1 MEPCRFCSRIILVS
15 MIIVLSSGVMS
26 CLPTTSMRGSLD
38 STAVTKM
45 MLAASPNLQQQ
56 RPQPTNHGRGG
67 QRHTRSLTDSALVL
81 SSSSE
86 SSQFPMAVL
95 FDSQGNYFPVFFVK
109 NSSPAGVSLSS
120 GGENRVMSSEKRSGN
135 TVRRKHPLTR
145 YQVMNNLLF
154 SSWLW
159 SMFSNLN
166 QIQMREA
173 MGIDLPDFMLRYNGK
188 LPAVIGSYREKM
200 ERNG

>member
-1 MEPCRFCSRIILVS
+1 MSCSRIILVL
-15 MIIVLSSGVMS
+15 MIAVLSSGVMN
-26 CLPTTSMRGSLD
+26 CMPTTSMRGSLD
-38 STAVTKM
+38 SPLVTQM
-45 MLAASPNLQQQ
+45 MLAASPDLLQQQ
-56 RPQPTNHGRGG
+56 QQHPQPTNHGRGS
-67 QRHTRSLTDSALVL
+67 QRHTRSLSDPSLVF

-86 SSQFPMAVL
+86 SSQLPMAVL
-95 FDSQGNYFPVFFVK
+95 FDFEGNYVPVLLLK
-109 NSSPAGVSLSS
+109 NSSPSGVSSS
-120 GGENRVMSSEKRSGN
+120 GSENRVMSTEKRSGN
-135 TVRRKHPLTR
+135 TARRKHPLTR
-145 YQVMNNLLF
+145 YRVMNNLLF